1 MVATRLPNT
10 MLKLLDLRNIDGD
23 YLAVLPRPKSAA
35 TPPIDAVKA
44 IVDDVRER
52 GDQALLELTNRFDKV
67 ALSKLEV
74 SREDIEAAY
83 KRLDPALRQ
92 GLEVAAEAIQGY
104 YQAELHED
112 RTIVQN
118 HMVIHQ
124 MTRPVDVAGC
134 YVPGGKARYPSSVLM
149 TAIPARVAGVEK
161 VILCSPPMP
170 DGNLDDGTL
179 AAAYIAKVDHV
190 YTVGGAQA
198 IAAMAYGTDSV
209 QKADVIV
216 GPGNVYVSQAKRL
229 VSDVVGIPMS
239 YAGPSEVVVIADSS
253 VDATWAV
260 MDVIVQAEHGPDG
273 LAWLVTW
280 DEDLANKAD
289 GICEEILST
298 SPRHSETMATLEEG
312 GFVALVRDRQQA
324 MDVSNAIAP
333 EHLEILTSDYNDM
346 LPLIRNAGAVFLG
359 PHASASVG
367 DYLAGPS
374 HVLPTNGTAKFASA
388 LSLVDFQKRIHA
400 IEVGAQAI
408 DLIGSHLQEIAA
420 AEGLWAHGQ
429 SAKIRMERQ

>member
-1 MVATRLPNT
+1 
-10 MLKLLDLRNIDGD
+10 MLKLLDLRNIDGG

-35 TPPIDAVKA
+35 TPPIEAVRT
-44 IVDDVRER
+44 IVEEVRER
-52 GDQALLELTNRFDKV
+52 GDQALIELTKRFDKV
-67 ALSKLEV
+67 DLVALEV
-74 SREDIEAAY
+74 DREAIEAAY
-83 KRLDPALRQ
+83 NRLDPSLRKA
-92 GLEVAAEAIQGY
+92 LEVASLAIERY
-104 YQAELHED
+104 YRSEIHED
-112 RTIVQN
+112 RTITQN

-124 MTRPVDVAGC
+124 ITRAVDVVGC

-149 TAIPARVAGVEK
+149 SAIPARVAGVEK
-161 VILCSPPMP
+161 VILCSPPMA

-179 AAAYIAKVDHV
+179 AAAHIAKVDHV
-190 YTVGGAQA
+190 YKVGGAQA
-198 IAAMAYGTDSV
+198 IAAMAYGTDSIM
-209 QKADVIV
+209 KADVIV

-239 YAGPSEVVVIADSS
+239 YAGPSEVVVIADST
-253 VDATWAV
+253 VDPEWAV

-280 DEDLANKAD
+280 DEELASKAD
-289 GICEEILST
+289 GICEEILMR
-298 SPRHSETMATLEEG
+298 SPRHSETVTTLQDG
-312 GFVALVRDRQQA
+312 GFIALVRDPRQA

-333 EHLEILTSDYNDM
+333 EHLEILVDDYGDI
-346 LPLIRNAGAVFLG
+346 LPLVKNAGAVFLG
-359 PHASASVG
+359 RHAPASVG

-400 IEVGAQAI
+400 VEVGRSAM
-408 DLIGSHLQEIAA
+408 DLIGDALQEIAA

-429 SAKIRMERQ
+429 SAKIRMGQE

>member
-1 MVATRLPNT
+1 

-35 TPPIDAVKA
+35 TPPIEAVKA
-44 IVDDVRER
+44 IVDDVRNR
-52 GDQALLELTNRFDKV
+52 GDEAIIELTKRFDKV
-67 ALSKLEV
+67 ELAKIEV
-74 SREDIEAAY
+74 SHEEILAAY
-83 KRLDPALRQ
+83 ERLDPALRRA
-92 GLEVAAEAIQGY
+92 LEVAASAIEGY
-104 YQAELHED
+104 YRAEVHED

-118 HMVIHQ
+118 QMVIHQ

-161 VILCSPPMP
+161 VILCSPPTP

-190 YTVGGAQA
+190 YKVGGAQA
-198 IAAMAYGTDSV
+198 VAAMAYGTDSI

-239 YAGPSEVVVIADSS
+239 YAGPSEVVVVADSS
-253 VDATWAV
+253 VDPTWAI

-280 DEDLANKAD
+280 DEDLANRAD
-289 GICEEILST
+289 GICKEILST
-298 SPRHSETMATLEEG
+298 SPRHTETMATLEEG
-312 GFVALVRDRQQA
+312 GYVALVRDRRQA
-324 MDVSNAIAP
+324 MEVSNAIAP
-333 EHLEILTSDYNDM
+333 EHLEILTDDYKEM
-346 LPLIRNAGAVFLG
+346 LSLIKNAGAVFLG
-359 PHASASVG
+359 RHAPASVG

-400 IEVGAQAI
+400 VEVGAAAM
-408 DLIGSHLQEIAA
+408 DLIGGHLQEIAA

-429 SAKIRMERQ
+429 SSKMRMGRP

>member
-1 MVATRLPNT
+1 

-198 IAAMAYGTDSV
+198 IAAMAYGTD
-209 QKADVIV
+209 
-216 GPGNVYVSQAKRL
+216 
-229 VSDVVGIPMS
+229 
-239 YAGPSEVVVIADSS
+239 
-253 VDATWAV
+253 
-260 MDVIVQAEHGPDG
+260 
-273 LAWLVTW
+273 
-280 DEDLANKAD
+280 
-289 GICEEILST
+289 
-298 SPRHSETMATLEEG
+298 
-312 GFVALVRDRQQA
+312 
-324 MDVSNAIAP
+324 
-333 EHLEILTSDYNDM
+333 
-346 LPLIRNAGAVFLG
+346 
-359 PHASASVG
+359 
-367 DYLAGPS
+367 
-374 HVLPTNGTAKFASA
+374 
-388 LSLVDFQKRIHA
+388 
-400 IEVGAQAI
+400 
-408 DLIGSHLQEIAA
+408 
-420 AEGLWAHGQ
+420 
-429 SAKIRMERQ
+429 